1 MSSLRYFL
9 RWDLESFCSH
19 VNLFVDI
26 NAGDDEEDPG
36 SPGSARQE
44 AAQPED
50 DGSLVLL
57 DHLDGGGEGAG
68 QGDQD
73 EQDGEESYQEGTDI
87 CSLVES

>member
-1 MSSLRYFL
+1 MSSLCYFL

-19 VNLFVDI
+19 VNLLVDI

-36 SPGSARQE
+36 PSGSARQE

-57 DHLDGGGEGAG
+57 DHLDGGGQGAG
-68 QGDQD
+68 QGEQDQ
-73 EQDGEESYQEGTDI
+73 QDGEQSYQEGADVG
-87 CSLVES
+87 SLIKG